1 MFSDKQELGSFA
13 VTSLAYFVNLN
24 KTSKMKK
31 KKEIKRE
38 VRTLVLNAW
47 VNLSY
52 VFGML
57 QTLSCM

>member
-1 MFSDKQELGSFA
+1 M
-13 VTSLAYFVNLN
+13 NLN

-31 KKEIKRE
+31 KRKFKRE

-47 VNLSY
+47 VNISY